1 MINFFSLIRL
11 KDWVKNIIIFLP
23 LVFTGNLTNIFFYY
37 ELFLTFVLFSL
48 SSTFIYIINDII
60 DVEED
65 RLHPLKVKKK
75 PLASKKISIK
85 FAIVVLVIIFF
96 ILFIGFTYFNK
107 IFYHLIFYIFVNIL
121 YTFLIKR
128 IPILDVLLVCF
139 GYIVRLDVGSLV
151 IETNT
156 SIFLALT
163 IFFLA
168 NFIVFIKRLIQI
180 KNHVKSKNLSW
191 FYSFKNLKILIF
203 FSSLLFFITLVLFIL
218 QKKIEL
224 LVLIPIL
231 IFIFIRYYKSSLSY
245 NLGEYPLDLVVKDK
259 LILLSSLLVICYTIF
274 IYY

>member
-1 MINFFSLIRL
+1 MTNFFSLIRL
-11 KDWVKNIIIFLP
+11 KDWIKNIIIFLP
-23 LVFTGNLTNIFFYY
+23 LVFTGNLTNSFFYY
-37 ELFLTFVLFSL
+37 ELFLTFILFSL

-96 ILFIGFTYFNK
+96 ILFIGFIYFNK

-168 NFIVFIKRLIQI
+168 NFIIFIKRLIQI
-180 KNHVKSKNLSW
+180 KNHVKSKNLKW

-203 FSSLLFFITLVLFIL
+203 FSSLFFFITLVLFIL
-218 QKKIEL
+218 QKKIR
-224 LVLIPIL
+224 IAC
-231 IFIFIRYYKSSLSY
+231 FNSNF
-245 NLGEYPLDLVVKDK
+245 N
-259 LILLSSLLVICYTIF
+259 
-274 IYY
+274 IYFY

>member
-180 KNHVKSKNLSW
+180 KNYVKSKNLSW